1 MFVGPLGDALSFG
14 DLCSVYKAWCC
25 RSSGLGKRQVSFR
38 HREPRPHNRIS
49 VTIYLNIG
57 LMVCDMFPTPQP
69 QNWQFMSPV
78 HQVTLLH
85 EGILSAS
92 GLVVKFNVAIVEPP
106 VRFRAC
112 ACNILSVTY
121 NLFKDNHKLFRA
133 KDAFDEPWLEG
144 DEVRVQIYYVR
155 CVLNHEC
162 GSAQVSSL
170 RFRSYTGHWLLSC
183 VTLIALYR
191 PLGQKDSN
199 N

>member
-1 MFVGPLGDALSFG
+1 M
-14 DLCSVYKAWCC
+14 
-25 RSSGLGKRQVSFR
+25 GKSKC
-38 HREPRPHNRIS
+38 HSDTREPRPHNRIS
-49 VTIYLNIG
+49 VTIYSYVR
-57 LMVCDMFPTPQP
+57 LMVCDMFPTPRP
-69 QNWQFMSPV
+69 LELAIYDPCSPS
-78 HQVTLLH
+78 HFVTK
-85 EGILSAS
+85 EYPSAS

-112 ACNILSVTY
+112 ARATLLVIFS
-121 NLFKDNHKLFRA
+121 LFKDNPTLFRPR
-133 KDAFDEPWLEG
+133 DAIDEPRLEG

-155 CVLNHEC
+155 CVLNHDF